1 MNVKMKN
8 NREHSGRYQSHVQ
21 LLGRADS
28 RHLMLTFVSY
38 LEHHVPGQVLEDLH
52 EDLQVVL

>member
-1 MNVKMKN
+1 MKN
-8 NREHSGRYQSHVQ
+8 SREHTGRSRSYVQ
-21 LLGRADS
+21 LPCHADS

>member
-1 MNVKMKN
+1 MNN
-8 NREHSGRYQSHVQ
+8 SQEHTEHCQSHVQ
-21 LLGRADS
+21 LPCCADS
-28 RHLMLTFVSY
+28 HHLMLTFVSY